1 MLVELPGQLPAK
13 ADDWHIGALLVLL
26 LCQREDPHVLST
38 DGVLQAEVL
47 VVHIL
52 EGLLLLQLLKLEL
65 LLAVLDALQFKFQA
79 LLLGH
84 QGDTA
89 FSLHLLQT
97 ERVQIAEEAVAILEH
112 RLYSLILLERVRWL
126 VALLKDLMVWIEEVE
141 QAKEPLLLGLALP
154 QIHGEA
160 DPSLAHLL
168 VGIALV
174 VLYHVRYHFDQVV
187 PRRWMEDVE
196 ITNVV

>member
-1 MLVELPGQLPAK
+1 MVLG
-13 ADDWHIGALLVLL
+13 LL
-26 LCQREDPHVLST
+26 LCKREDPHVLST

-65 LLAVLDALQFKFQA
+65 LLAVLDALQFKLQA

-84 QGDTA
+84 EGDTA
-89 FSLHLLQT
+89 FSLHLLQA
-97 ERVQIAEEAVAILEH
+97 ELIQIGEKAVTVLEH
-112 RLYSLILLERVRWL
+112 WLYTLILLKRVWWL
-126 VALLKDLMVWIEEVE
+126 VAFREDLMVWIEEVE

-160 DPSLAHLL
+160 VPSLTHLL
-168 VGIALV
+168 RIVVAV
-174 VLYHVRYHFDQVV
+174 VLYHVRDHVDQVV
-187 PRRWMEDVE
+187 PRRRMEDVE